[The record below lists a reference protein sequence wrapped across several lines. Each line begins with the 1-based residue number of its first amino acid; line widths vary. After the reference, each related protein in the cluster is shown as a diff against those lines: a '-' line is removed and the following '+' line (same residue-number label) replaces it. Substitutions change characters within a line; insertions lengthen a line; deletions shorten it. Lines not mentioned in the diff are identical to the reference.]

1 MATRGPQ
8 QRIDIGNVMS
18 LGFRTL
24 GRNFLPF
31 LAFALLLVGL
41 PTFLLQYALWG
52 ELATGD
58 IPFTSPYY
66 WLTMAVS
73 WITGYLLQG
82 IIVRSAVLD
91 LSGRPPDLGESTAAA
106 MRMLFPMIGLSIV
119 SGLGVG
125 FGFILLI
132 VPGIILMLM
141 WMVAVPVLIEERRGV
156 FESLSRS
163 AQLTQG
169 SKGWIFLLLL
179 LYWGVSSVVSGVV
192 AALTGFQMAFNDGG
206 PMILPILAATIAQ
219 MLNALLLAPML
230 AALYV
235 ELRHFKEGAA
245 PDHLAA
251 IFE

>member
-41 PTFLLQYALWG
+41 PAFLLQYAMWEELRGG
-52 ELATGD
+52 E
-58 IPFTSPYY
+58 IPFLSPYY

-73 WITGYLLQG
+73 WITAYLLQG
-82 IIVRSAVLD
+82 IIVRTAVLD
-91 LSGRPPDLGESTAAA
+91 LSSRRPDLAESAAAA
-106 MRMLFPMIGLSIV
+106 MRMLFPMIGLSII
-119 SGLGVG
+119 SGLAIG
-125 FGFILLI
+125 FGLLLLI

-156 FESLSRS
+156 FGSLSRS

-206 PMILPILAATIAQ
+206 AMILPILAGALAQ
-219 MLNALLLAPML
+219 TLNALLLAAML

-235 ELRHFKEGAA
+235 ELRHFKEGAS
-245 PDHLAA
+245 PDQLAA